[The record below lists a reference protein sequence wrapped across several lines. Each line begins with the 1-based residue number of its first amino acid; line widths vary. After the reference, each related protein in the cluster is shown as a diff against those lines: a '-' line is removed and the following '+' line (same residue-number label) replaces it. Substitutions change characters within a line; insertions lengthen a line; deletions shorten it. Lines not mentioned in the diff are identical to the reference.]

1 MRPPP
6 SGVDHPICLPRH
18 EDRRPGI
25 ARGGVLMDVGE
36 VIDALRVA
44 AFVFISIGPVLAS
57 LVVVLRDDHS
67 WLDRPR
73 F

>member
-1 MRPPP
+1 MNWASVRT
-6 SGVDHPICLPRH
+6 
-18 EDRRPGI
+18 I
-25 ARGGVLMDVGE
+25 ARREYLATV
-36 VIDALRVA
+36 RRK
-44 AFVFISIGPVLAS
+44 AFMFTAIGTPLYFGLVMFISIGPVLAS

>member
-1 MRPPP
+1 
-6 SGVDHPICLPRH
+6 
-18 EDRRPGI
+18 
-25 ARGGVLMDVGE
+25 MDVGD

-44 AFVFISIGPVLAS
+44 AFLFISIGPVLAS
-57 LVVVLRDDHS
+57 LVVVWRDDHS